1 MSCSTITKTKNMK
14 KKKPQVQQKVGMGVN
29 LKDQFNEVLEEEV
42 VGLRREVGLMKERLA
57 DEAQGKLQLQRQI
70 ASL

>member
-14 KKKPQVQQKVGMGVN
+14 KKKPQVQQKVGVN

-42 VGLRREVGLMKERLA
+42 VVGLRREMGLMKERLV
-57 DEAQGKLQLQRQI
+57 DEATGKSQLQRQI

>member
-42 VGLRREVGLMKERLA
+42 LALRREVGLMKERLV
-57 DEAQGKLQLQRQI
+57 DEAQGKSQLQRQI

>member
-14 KKKPQVQQKVGMGVN
+14 KKKPQVQQKVGVN

-42 VGLRREVGLMKERLA
+42 VGLRREVGLIKERLV
-57 DEAQGKLQLQRQI
+57 DEVAGKSQLQRQI

>member
-1 MSCSTITKTKNMK
+1 MK